1 MSEPRG
7 DLPGTRR
14 SGWKRSAARLVSVAA
29 SAALLTVLYRS
40 LDLHALGATLLG
52 ARPLWLAAAIGMVL
66 PIVLMRALRFFWVAP
81 PGALPGVAEA
91 FRLTLVAS
99 ALNVFVPAKA
109 GDLAKSYF
117 ITRRS
122 DTSPGV
128 AIAIVVYERL
138 CDFFGLIACCMVGL
152 LVGRPQVPG
161 LPAWFWWFLAA
172 VGATALVLVSSLGAA
187 SVWRAIV
194 LRLLPHGRLDK
205 LRQLAEGWPDL
216 LQRLHGRRARVVLFS
231 PLLWLTQL
239 LQIWLFT
246 LALSASIPFTVCA
259 SLSAV
264 ALMAG
269 QVPFTVAGLGA
280 RDAALVLLLA
290 RYLAPETAAALGIL
304 IAIRNVLPPLLGLPM
319 MWPYLASIVENAR
332 GAAPTFGEAR

>member
-1 MSEPRG
+1 MTEPQT
-7 DLPGTRR
+7 PEPRR
-14 SGWKRSAARLVSVAA
+14 SGWKRPVARLVSVAA
-29 SAALLTVLYRS
+29 SAALLTGLYRS
-40 LDLHALGATLLG
+40 LDLHQVGATLLG
-52 ARPLWLAAAIGMVL
+52 AHPLWLAAAIGMVL
-66 PIVLMRALRFFWVAP
+66 PITLMRAVRFYWVAP

-122 DTSPGV
+122 DTSAGV
-128 AIAIVVYERL
+128 AVAIVVYERL
-138 CDFFGLIACCMVGL
+138 CDFFGLIACCLIGL
-152 LVGRPQVPG
+152 VVGRPQVPG

-172 VGATALVLVSSLGAA
+172 VGAVALFLVSSRGAA
-187 SVWRAIV
+187 SVWRVAV
-194 LRLLPHGRLDK
+194 TRLLPPGRLDK
-205 LRQLAEGWPDL
+205 LRQIAEGWPDL
-216 LQRLHGRRARVVLFS
+216 LQRLHGRRARVVVFS
-231 PLLWLTQL
+231 PVLWLTQL
-239 LQIWLFT
+239 LQIWLFA
-246 LALSASIPFTVCA
+246 LALSAHIPFTVCA

-290 RYLAPETAAALGIL
+290 QYLAPETAAAVGIL

-319 MWPYLASIVENAR
+319 MWPYLSAIVDNAR
-332 GAAPTFGEAR
+332 GSAPTFGEAR